1 MKYIY
6 DIYLNFNDYP
16 INYYE
21 WDESDTLERVLKI
34 PIIKVDDIEPFI
46 SFNMVIED
54 YDDKIIV
61 SDGINALAL
70 EIIDSK
76 VAYVSYLTY
85 DDELCVCE
93 LARTMPITR
102 VTYHLLERRN
112 IPSALRKDALMQKIL
127 LSKIDLSGSDE
138 LKYIYYEITNKDSSN
153 LDKIKKFLKVDIEHN
168 FNQKYVNLYEK
179 IYK

>member
-1 MKYIY
+1 MKFIY

-21 WDESDTLERVLKI
+21 WEKSDTLERVLKI
-34 PIIKVDDIEPFI
+34 PIIKVDDIAPFI
-46 SFNMVIED
+46 LYNVKVKDLKDKVILC
-54 YDDKIIV
+54 
-61 SDGINALAL
+61 DGINAIAL
-70 EIIDSK
+70 EIIDEK
-76 VAYVSYLTY
+76 VPYVSFLTY

-93 LARTMPITR
+93 LIRELPREKIT
-102 VTYHLLERRN
+102 YQLLEKRD
-112 IPSALRKDALMQKIL
+112 IPTSLRSDLLMQHIM
-127 LSKIDLSGSDE
+127 LSKIDFIDSDE

-153 LDKIKKFLKVDIEHN
+153 IDKMRGFLKGDIKNN